1 MGKESLDEKSC
12 LDLHNVTLELKNM
25 LDGIA
30 HDFYR
35 HREEYL
41 SKVEELSAST
51 VSSMKKTVL
60 QIPLIRGTSVK
71 EAAGRY
77 EVMRDLEYIR
87 INLEKIMRATQD
99 KVNRSVLFSNWAV
112 EELNTLFGGANDSLT
127 GLAAYLRQC
136 SEKNRDS
143 LEAETDRL
151 IESCTRFT
159 RQHEERFI
167 KGICTPE
174 SSDIYQSMLDAF
186 RDILRHVKSC
196 VVKVYRN

>member
-1 MGKESLDEKSC
+1 MSKDTLDEKSC
-12 LDLHNVTLELKNM
+12 LDLHNVALELKNM

-41 SKVEELSAST
+41 SKVEELSATT
-51 VSSMKKTVL
+51 VSSMKKSVL
-60 QIPLIRGTSVK
+60 QVPLIRGTSVK

-87 INLEKIMRATQD
+87 LNLEKIMRATQD

-112 EELNTLFGGANDSLT
+112 EELNVLFAGADDGLT
-127 GLAAYLRQC
+127 ILAEYLKQC
-136 SEKNRDS
+136 AEKNRGR
-143 LEAETDRL
+143 LEAETDKL
-151 IESCTRFT
+151 IRDIALFNE
-159 RQHEERFI
+159 QHEDRFM

-174 SSDIYQSMLDAF
+174 SSAIYQSMLDAF
-186 RDILRHVKSC
+186 RDIFRHIKSC
-196 VVKVYRN
+196 VVKVYGK

>member
-1 MGKESLDEKSC
+1 MDKDILDDNSC
-12 LDLHNVTLELKNM
+12 LDLYNIVLELKNM

-41 SKVEELSAST
+41 SKVEELSATT
-51 VSSMKKTVL
+51 VSSMKKSVL

-77 EVMRDLEYIR
+77 EVMRDLEHIR
-87 INLEKIMRATQD
+87 LGLGKIMRATQD

-112 EELNTLFGGANDSLT
+112 EELNVLFSGANDSLA
-127 GLAAYLRQC
+127 GLAGYLRQC
-136 SEKNRDS
+136 SEKNRDR
-143 LEAETDRL
+143 LEAEADML
-151 IESCTRFT
+151 IKNCARFT
-159 RQHEERFI
+159 SQHEERFM

-174 SSDIYQSMLDAF
+174 SADIYQSMLDAF
-186 RDILRHVKSC
+186 RDIFRHVKSC
-196 VVKVYRN
+196 VVKVYRS

>member
-1 MGKESLDEKSC
+1 MNNGNMDEKRC
-12 LDLHNVTLELKNM
+12 ADLHNIAEEMKRM
-25 LDGIA
+25 LDGIS

-41 SKVEELSAST
+41 SRVEEISATT
-51 VSSMKKTVL
+51 VSSMKKSVL
-60 QIPLIRGTSVK
+60 RTPLIKGHSVK

-87 INLEKIMRATQD
+87 LNLEKIMRATQD

-112 EELNTLFGGANDSLT
+112 DELTELFKGAKESLS
-127 GLAAYLRQC
+127 GLAGYLKQC
-136 SEKNRDS
+136 SEKDRNL
-143 LEAETDRL
+143 LEERSDGL
-151 IESCTRFT
+151 IQDCFRFT

-174 SSDIYQSMLDAF
+174 SAVIYQSMLDAF
-186 RDILRHVKSC
+186 RDIFMHIKSC
-196 VVKVYRN
+196 VVKVYER

>member
-1 MGKESLDEKSC
+1 MGKGNLDEKSC

-60 QIPLIRGTSVK
+60 QIPLIRGTSAK

-112 EELNTLFGGANDSLT
+112 EELNTLFSGANDGLT
-127 GLAAYLRQC
+127 ILSEYLKQC
-136 SEKNRDS
+136 ADTNRER
-143 LEAETDRL
+143 LEAEADKL
-151 IESCTRFT
+151 IRDINRFIQ
-159 RQHEERFI
+159 QHEERFM

-174 SSDIYQSMLDAF
+174 SAAIYQSMLDAF
-186 RDILRHVKSC
+186 RDIFRHVKSC